1 MRTTSIQWQIITLLS
16 GLGLLFVIMIWAVQ
30 VFVIQPSFEQIETR
44 EAMKDL
50 HRCKDAIGSDLESLS
65 NLARDWG
72 AWDDTYHFV
81 GGENDQFEKTNLME
95 ETFSNTS
102 TDFIA
107 FLSLEN
113 HPVWMRCY
121 DHARRTYIRVP
132 DLESAVASKG
142 NRLVGFQNAEAGI
155 SGIIQTSLGP
165 MLVGSR
171 PITTT
176 NREGAI
182 RGAVVM
188 GRFLNSDRIKSIA
201 ERVHVDLSIHTAES
215 DQHLDLPI
223 LALHEQA
230 SPSDQTEA
238 LVEII
243 DREKTRTSAVV
254 TDVRGERAVVLEL
267 RTPRTISLQGRKSAT
282 VATVFSLC
290 GGLLLLVALTVVL
303 QNKVVKPLKQM
314 GFQVARL
321 ASEDLMHAKI
331 EVVDPDEIGTLAR
344 SFNMLLRVVQTER
357 RQLESALQNQSAAAS
372 TLEEQFQHFSATGAS
387 AASSSNSTIAEIE
400 QVTLAMAN
408 ELLVVTDIARQ
419 THLLALNATVEAARA
434 GDAGRGF
441 AVVAN
446 EVKQL
451 AMASGQAAQKVQSGI
466 RDAISAVQRGREA
479 SDETNAVI
487 ESFVRSGR
495 EAMQTLAN
503 DASIPV

>member
-1 MRTTSIQWQIITLLS
+1 MRTTSIQRQIMTLLS
-16 GLGLLFVIMIWAVQ
+16 GLGLLFVLMIWAVQ
-30 VFVIQPSFEQIETR
+30 TFVIQPSFEQIETT
-44 EAMKDL
+44 EARQNL
-50 HRCKDAIGSDLESLS
+50 HRCKDAIGSDLENLSLR
-65 NLARDWG
+65 ARDWG
-72 AWDDTYHFV
+72 AWDDTYRFV
-81 GGENDQFEKTNLME
+81 GGDDPQFESTNLME
-95 ETFSNTS
+95 ETFSNTG

-107 FLSLEN
+107 FLSLKYQ
-113 HPVWMRCY
+113 PIWMRTY
-121 DHARRTYIRVP
+121 DTSKKIFIRIP
-132 DLESAVASKG
+132 DLEAAVLNKD
-142 NRLVGFQNAEAGI
+142 NRLVRFQSIESDV
-155 SGIIQTSLGP
+155 SGLLQTSLGP
-165 MLVGSR
+165 MLIASR

-176 NREGAI
+176 NREGSI

-201 ERVHVDLSIHTAES
+201 ERVHMDMSIHSAES
-215 DQHLDLPI
+215 DQHLDLPM
-223 LALHEQA
+223 LAIEEQVSA
-230 SPSDQTEA
+230 EDETAA

-243 DREKTRTSAVV
+243 DRERLRTSAVV
-254 TDVRGERAVVLEL
+254 PDIRGEPAVVLEL

-282 VATVFSLC
+282 VATVFSLG

-303 QNKVVKPLKQM
+303 QSKVVKPLKQM

-321 ASEDLMHAKI
+321 ATEDLMHAKI
-331 EVVDPDEIGTLAR
+331 EIEDPDEIGTLAR

-357 RQLESALQNQSAAAS
+357 RQLENALQNQSAAAS
-372 TLEEQFQHFSATGAS
+372 TLEEQFQNFSATGAT
-387 AASSSNSTIAEIE
+387 AASSSNTSIAEIE

-419 THLLALNATVEAARA
+419 THLLALNAAVEAARA

-503 DASIPV
+503 ENTIPV

>member
-1 MRTTSIQWQIITLLS
+1 MRTTSIQRQIITLLS

-81 GGENDQFEKTNLME
+81 AGENDQFEKINLME
-95 ETFSNTS
+95 ETFSNTR

-107 FLSLEN
+107 FLSLEYQ
-113 HPVWMRCY
+113 PVWMRCY
-121 DHARRTYIRVP
+121 DHERKMYIRVP
-132 DLESAVASKG
+132 DLESAVISKG
-142 NRLVGFQNAEAGI
+142 NRLAGFQNAEGGV

-201 ERVHVDLSIHTAES
+201 ERVHMDLSIHAAES
-215 DQHLDLPI
+215 DQHLDLPT
-223 LALHEQA
+223 LALHEHA
-230 SPSDQTEA
+230 SSGNESA
-238 LVEII
+238 FVEII
-243 DREKTRTSAVV
+243 DREKLRTSAVIA
-254 TDVRGERAVVLEL
+254 DVRGEPAIVLEL
-267 RTPRTISLQGRKSAT
+267 KTPRTISLQGRKSAT
-282 VATVFSLC
+282 VATVCSLC

-303 QNKVVKPLKQM
+303 QNKVVRPLKQM

-321 ASEDLMHAKI
+321 ATEDLMHAKI
-331 EVVDPDEIGTLAR
+331 EIVDPDEIGTLAR

-357 RQLESALQNQSAAAS
+357 RQLEHALQNQSAAAS
-372 TLEEQFQHFSATGAS
+372 TLEEQFQQFSATGAS
-387 AASSSNSTIAEIE
+387 AASSSNTTIAEIE

-419 THLLALNATVEAARA
+419 THLLALNAAVEAARA